1 MEGPGE
7 LSVHAQLCANVDL
20 GAPAE
25 DIKYV
30 ITQDL
35 FKGTYSITV
44 KPR

>member
-7 LSVHAQLCANVDL
+7 LSVHSQPCVNVDL

-25 DIKYV
+25 FKQV
-30 ITQDL
+30 IAQDL
-35 FKGTYSITV
+35 LIGTNGITV

>member
-7 LSVHAQLCANVDL
+7 LSVHSQLCVNVDL

-25 DIKYV
+25 IKQV

-35 FKGTYSITV
+35 LKGTDGITV